1 MVKRVRVRLTPYVV
15 VAWAVGGHLGCGVI
29 GPSCNDESGVVLTA
43 NEEVRAGA
51 DRFYDI
57 VSPKHSNLVIR
68 LTWTD
73 PNAELAVRATI
84 TNCGEHFGCAM
95 DTARPSFGPGGSS
108 PVPQPWPKGV
118 REMEVDGTRGKT
130 WRIAVTGDAV
140 RDAGFTL
147 AVSYR
152 ITCES

>member
-1 MVKRVRVRLTPYVV
+1 MMKPVPPSLTPYVV
-15 VAWAVGGHLGCGVI
+15 VACALTSSLGCGII

-43 NEEVRAGA
+43 NDEVRASA
-51 DRFYDI
+51 ERFYDI
-57 VSPKHSNLVIR
+57 VSPKHSNLVMR

-84 TNCGEHFGCAM
+84 TDCGEHVGCGM
-95 DTARPSFGPGGSS
+95 DTARPSLAPGGPS
-108 PVPQPWPKGV
+108 PVPQAPSGV

-130 WRIAVTGDAV
+130 WRVAVTGGPDG
-140 RDAGFTL
+140 DTSFTL
-147 AVSYR
+147 AVNYK